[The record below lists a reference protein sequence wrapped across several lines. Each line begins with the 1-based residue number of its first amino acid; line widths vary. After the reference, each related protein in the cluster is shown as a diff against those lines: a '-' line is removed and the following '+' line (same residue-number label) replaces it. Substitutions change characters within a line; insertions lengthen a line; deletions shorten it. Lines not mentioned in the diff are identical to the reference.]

1 MNGAVL
7 EKGRAILAGISSVG
21 RGYREKVRRKEGR
34 AGRLTTPPPPSRDLF
49 AALTMQVVARFVMD
63 VRMRDTLALR
73 VAEGVGREA
82 SWGSVEV
89 GWRDPFL

>member
-1 MNGAVL
+1 MAPSWRG
-7 EKGRAILAGISSVG
+7 GRALLAGVSSSG
-21 RGYREKVRRKEGR
+21 RGYREKVRREGVR

-49 AALTMQVVARFVMD
+49 AALTMHVVARFVME
-63 VRMRDTLALR
+63 VRIRDTLALR
-73 VAEGVGREA
+73 VADGVGREA